1 MRPPAVRGAVA
12 AVLLL
17 AGALSLSSC
26 SGASDPQS
34 GAASSPSTSSAAP
47 AGLTATGLTAA
58 QIKAALPRVAE
69 LPKGWK
75 VDPTSTLT
83 GNMTLKDSDTVTP
96 ASCTP
101 AGQVQQNFNFVAPAD
116 AHGSVDFVGG
126 AHGLFSGVTV
136 YSFDAPYPASALA
149 AIRASVAK
157 CPTYQETEDDGT
169 LVTDQVALIPTPS
182 MGEESLG
189 LEVSSV
195 YQGTRLDLVTV
206 LARSGN
212 TLVAVEDAGAGTPA
226 SAARAEK
233 LVRATLARLPHP

>member
-12 AVLLL
+12 AVLL
-17 AGALSLSSC
+17 AGGLSLSSC
-26 SGASDPQS
+26 SGTSDPQS
-34 GAASSPSTSSAAP
+34 GATSSPSTSTAAA

-58 QIKAALPRVAE
+58 QIKAALPKVAE

-83 GNMTLKDSDTVTP
+83 GNMTLKDGDTVTP
-96 ASCTP
+96 ASCTR
-101 AGQVQQNFNFVAPAD
+101 AGQVQQNFNFVAPAG
-116 AHGSVDFVGG
+116 AHGNVDFVGG
-126 AHGLFSGVTV
+126 AHGLFSGVTI
-136 YSFDAPYPASALA
+136 YSFAAPYPASAFT

-157 CPTYQETEDDGT
+157 CPSYQETEDDGT

-195 YQGTRLDLVTV
+195 YQGTQLDLVTV
-206 LARSGN
+206 LARSGS

-233 LVRATLARLPHP
+233 LVRATLARLPRA